1 MPPFTDSPH
10 SSLNHS
16 LGGTPDTRLTAFSPE
31 GARVYDN
38 AHSAATPQKNVAP
51 NDPFV
56 SARKPKLSATASAFQ
71 PFALRAL
78 STVPVVQAKREP
90 IPGSAEHLVSIIE
103 AAEGPARETIEAEV
117 MSFGM
122 FTRNTLRTRN
132 IRVSS
137 LVNHDVI
144 SVIEACIMVSCS
156 MLALIVHL

>member
-31 GARVYDN
+31 DTRIHGN
-38 AHSAATPQKNVAP
+38 THFAATPQKNVAP

-56 SARKPKLSATASAFQ
+56 SARKPKLSATALAFQ
-71 PFALRAL
+71 PFALRAV
-78 STVPVVQAKREP
+78 STVTAVQAKREP

-103 AAEGPARETIEAEV
+103 AAEGPAREPVEAEV

-122 FTRNTLRTRN
+122 FTRNTLKTRN

-137 LVNHDVI
+137 LVNRDVI
-144 SVIEACIMVSCS
+144 SVIEASIMVS
-156 MLALIVHL
+156 